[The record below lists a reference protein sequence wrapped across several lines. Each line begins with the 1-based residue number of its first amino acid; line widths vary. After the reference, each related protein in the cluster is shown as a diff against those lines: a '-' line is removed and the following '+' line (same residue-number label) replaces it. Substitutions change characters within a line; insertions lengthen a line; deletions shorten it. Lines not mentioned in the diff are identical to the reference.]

1 VGYKARHSVV
11 VNFATMPATSF
22 IEFLNRIRM
31 KWVALFLLTVLLF
44 AQGCRDQEREKELKN
59 WQTAL
64 TQKEQEL
71 NEKQNMLQLKEQE
84 LLHRQRKADSARMAD
99 TALHQDTARLHQP
112 AITGLWSVKMTCTE
126 TTCAGSAIGDTK
138 NEQWN
143 IASDGNQVLAK
154 AMAGDKLVRDYSG
167 VINERAIELKA
178 NSDSTSAQLPTRMHV
193 TLRVVDSTS
202 MQGEREIVRN
212 DCRVI
217 YSLQLAKL
225 K

>member
-1 VGYKARHSVV
+1 
-11 VNFATMPATSF
+11 
-22 IEFLNRIRM
+22 M
-31 KWVALFLLTVLLF
+31 KWVALFVIPVLLF
-44 AQGCRDQEREKELKN
+44 CQGCRDQEREKELMEL
-59 WQTAL
+59 QTAL

-71 NEKQNMLQLKEQE
+71 NAKQNLLMLKEQD
-84 LLHRQRKADSARMAD
+84 LLQRERKADSARLAD
-99 TALHQDTARLHQP
+99 TALLQASTYLYKP

-138 NEQWN
+138 NEHWT
-143 IASDGNQVLAK
+143 IAYEGNQVVAR
-154 AMAGDKLVRDYSG
+154 AMAGDKVVRDYSG

-178 NSDSTSAQLPTRMHV
+178 NSDSTSAQLATRMHV

-217 YSLQLAKL
+217 YSLQLAKQ